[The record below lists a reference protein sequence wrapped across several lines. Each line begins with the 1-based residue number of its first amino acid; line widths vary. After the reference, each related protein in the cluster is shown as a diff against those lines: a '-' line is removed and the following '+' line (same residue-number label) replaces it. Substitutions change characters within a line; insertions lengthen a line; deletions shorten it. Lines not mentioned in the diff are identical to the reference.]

1 LKYGTSYYAD
11 RYTESFYGNIDVE
24 FTDNTRVDLMTG
36 LFSEYSYNWGESFNV
51 TAGIRADYY
60 NNTEEFNYLPRLNM
74 KYNPSENTAIRFSAG
89 KAFRIANVLVEN
101 ASFLASNRAITIG
114 DLNPEIAWNYGMN
127 ITHSFR
133 LFGRDG
139 TLNADAYRTEFD
151 NQIVVDIET
160 PGELSFYN
168 LDGVSYATSMQLDL
182 AYELYDQ
189 LDVKVAY
196 KINDVKTT
204 FDGVEK
210 IAPLTPKYRALFN
223 IAYAT
228 NFDKWVFD
236 VTANYIGES
245 RIPNHS
251 LIGVPEDVTLVDGV
265 LFSDPFFLYNA
276 QVTKKFRKFDVYLG
290 GENLLGHTQDN
301 PILAAGNPSSSA
313 FDASLIYAPING
325 RMIYAGLRYKIK

>member
-1 LKYGTSYYAD
+1 
-11 RYTESFYGNIDVE
+11 
-24 FTDNTRVDLMTG
+24 
-36 LFSEYSYNWGESFNV
+36 
-51 TAGIRADYY
+51 
-60 NNTEEFNYLPRLNM
+60 
-74 KYNPSENTAIRFSAG
+74 
-89 KAFRIANVLVEN
+89 LVEN

-223 IAYAT
+223 MAYAT

-251 LIGVPEDVTLVDGV
+251 LIGVQEDVNLVDGV

-325 RMIYAGLRYKIK
+325 TMIYAGLRYKINNN

>member
-1 LKYGTSYYAD
+1 
-11 RYTESFYGNIDVE
+11 
-24 FTDNTRVDLMTG
+24 
-36 LFSEYSYNWGESFNV
+36 
-51 TAGIRADYY
+51 
-60 NNTEEFNYLPRLNM
+60 M
-74 KYNPSENTAIRFSAG
+74 KYNPIENTAIRFSAG

-101 ASFLASNRAITIG
+101 ASFLASNRAISMT
-114 DLNPEIAWNYGMN
+114 DVLSPEVAWNYGMN

-139 TLNADAYRTEFD
+139 TLNADAYKTEFE

-182 AYELYDQ
+182 AYELFDRF
-189 LDVKVAY
+189 DIKMAY

-204 FDGVEK
+204 FDELPK

-223 IAYAT
+223 MAYAT

-245 RIPNHS
+245 RIPDHYEM
-251 LIGVPEDVTLVDGV
+251 IYETLMLVSDKN
-265 LFSDPFFLYNA
+265 SDPFYLFNA
-276 QVTKKFRKFDVYLG
+276 QVTKKFRKFDVYVG
-290 GENLLGHTQDN
+290 GENFSNVKQDKPILMADN
-301 PILAAGNPSSSA
+301 PNSPH

-325 RMIYAGLRYKIK
+325 MMIYAGLRYKIK